1 MKTVTIELTGRGY
14 KLKDLEDIKSREDCI
29 WLMLAVRHLEMRA
42 LEIGYLPELL
52 EGLNAKDK
60 AIEELEK

>member
-1 MKTVTIELTGRGY
+1 MKTVTIELTGKGY
-14 KLKDLEDIKSREDCI
+14 GLKGLENIKSREDCI
-29 WLMLAVRHLEMRA
+29 LLTLAARHLEMRT